1 MEFPRTGVR
10 LTTPTLIETCQVE
23 VVLLSFPEHKSY
35 GIENINIQPLALPI
49 TAAVLREMVKLVCN
63 LAIGHPVCGA

>member
-1 MEFPRTGVR
+1 MELVSYVR

-23 VVLLSFPEHKSY
+23 GVLLSLPEHNSY
-35 GIENINIQPLALPI
+35 GVENINMQPLALPI
-49 TAAVLREMVKLVCN
+49 TAAVIKVVCN